1 MTFGVFYLASVAFMA
16 RRVPHHLRAS
26 GQGLFAAV
34 TFGIGGLVGYTTSG
48 AAYALL
54 GGPALFGVAAL
65 LEVVAALFVLQSSP
79 APTPASEPKPV

>member
-1 MTFGVFYLASVAFMA
+1 
-16 RRVPHHLRAS
+16 VPTHLRAS

-34 TFGIGGLVGYTTSG
+34 TFGVGGLVGYTTSG

-54 GGPALFGVAAL
+54 GGPALFAVAGL

-79 APTPASEPKPV
+79 TSEPEPV